1 MKLENC
7 LLLAEV
13 HLNGCYIHSQLI
25 FYKDGAHLRSWAWLI
40 FFFFFFFLMPSFQ
53 KYSVEQRWCCIIIRY
68 EQCYKI
74 NILAIVWFSIINCCK
89 FWTMLVKN
97 VSCILEKQKTPATN
111 LIAFCKLYLPCLL
124 NLSCIKLFFI
134 FILIL
139 THEQRLYWSSNK
151 FLLLV
156 GVTQLNWHFRLGYS
170 ILDSLNLEKWKCMG
184 RIS

>member
-1 MKLENC
+1 MKIFLFYKKKNLKKVLSGFVSHLMKLENC

-124 NLSCIKLFFI
+124 NLSCIKHFLFLF
-134 FILIL
+134 
-139 THEQRLYWSSNK
+139 
-151 FLLLV
+151 
-156 GVTQLNWHFRLGYS
+156 
-170 ILDSLNLEKWKCMG
+170 
-184 RIS
+184 